1 MPSRGGAWFKLGT
14 SLLLAAG
21 ARLPAAAAPPER
33 QGRVYDPEIALLVL
47 NIQKESLPL
56 LASELKRQCEWLGLP
71 GVKVLLDH
79 TAAEAVRDVT
89 ADLDPDSDIL
99 EAFRDKLVRYHPE
112 QSREIDRLIAE
123 IRRYHNLRP
132 GPPLSKLRVSQPTGP
147 AARLVAE
154 EGVGSDV
161 EDGLAG
167 AQTIREP
174 IAAAQRRFGST
185 GPFLTRRRWNVDF
198 YMGDFRDLLPLY
210 WKMGYRVFYRLRAPY
225 ITYSKEAYV
234 LAPEGEL
241 RPRLVYCGFFGRDY
255 FRHVRAQYALLSG
268 AAVEG
273 DHSVRTLQCPQCPFT
288 HPGVRAMRE
297 LLQTVPYKARNVVM
311 GYGYLFEQPL
321 ASHLL
326 GTYANDYWRLSFYDL
341 PAGVTAVVECLDTGF
356 GEISAL
362 ALEEL
367 VKRGADSL
375 YYAGPAAVVAADGGV
390 DRLHVPQEFLDSEG
404 NTIPL
409 RNVLSLRRSRSG
421 KHQSVASPLFV
432 TSQWLASALRR
443 SVETVDCEAGVVAER
458 VARLNESRAEPV
470 QLGLALVGS
479 DLSWLHPDEDRAVYT
494 VEYETQTNR
503 EQAKKT
509 YRDAVLKLLDKP
521 AKKSEAEQP

>member
-1 MPSRGGAWFKLGT
+1 MPGRSGAWLKLGAV
-14 SLLLAAG
+14 LLLALAPC
-21 ARLPAAAAPPER
+21 ATAADPRPDR

-71 GVKVLLDH
+71 GIKVLLDH
-79 TAAEAVRDVT
+79 TADEAVRDVT
-89 ADLDPDSDIL
+89 ADLTPDSDIL
-99 EAFRDKLVRYHPE
+99 EGFRDKLVRYHPE

-123 IRRYHNLRP
+123 VRRYHNLRP
-132 GPPLSKLRVSQPTGP
+132 GPPLARLRVSQPTGP
-147 AARLVAE
+147 SPRLMSQ

-161 EDGLAG
+161 EDALLG
-167 AQTIREP
+167 AQTIQEP
-174 IAAAQRRFGST
+174 VAAAQRRFGST
-185 GPFLTRRRWNVDF
+185 GPFLTRRRWSVDF
-198 YMGDFRDLLPLY
+198 YLGDFRDLLPLY

-225 ITYSKEAYV
+225 ISYSKQAYV

-255 FRHVRAQYALLSG
+255 FRHVRAQYALLAGDGG
-268 AAVEG
+268 AG
-273 DHSVRTLQCPQCPFT
+273 GNLVRTLQCPLCPFT
-288 HPGVRAMRE
+288 HPGVKAMRE
-297 LLQTVPYKARNVVM
+297 LLQTVPYSARNVVM
-311 GYGYLFEQPL
+311 GYGYLFERPL

-367 VKRGADSL
+367 VKRGAQAL
-375 YYAGPAAVVAADGGV
+375 YYAGPAAVVAANTGT
-390 DRLHVPQEFLDSEG
+390 DRLHVPEEFLDSEG
-404 NTIPL
+404 HPIAL
-409 RNVLSLRRSRSG
+409 RNALPLRRSRSG
-421 KHQSVASPLFV
+421 KHQSLASPLFV
-432 TSQWLASALRR
+432 TSEWLAAALRR
-443 SVETVDCEAGVVAER
+443 GVETLDCEASVVAQR
-458 VARLNESRAEPV
+458 VARLNASRAEPI
-470 QLGLALVGS
+470 QLGLALVDS

-494 VEYETQTNR
+494 VEYETEASR

-509 YRDAVLKLLDKP
+509 YRDAVLKLLDRP
-521 AKKSEAEQP
+521 AKRSEPD